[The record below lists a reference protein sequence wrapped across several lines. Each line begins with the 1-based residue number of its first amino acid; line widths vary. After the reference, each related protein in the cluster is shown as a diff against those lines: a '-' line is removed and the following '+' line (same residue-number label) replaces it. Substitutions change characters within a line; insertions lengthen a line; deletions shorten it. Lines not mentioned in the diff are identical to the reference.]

1 MRVFGRIL
9 LSFGFAFVLKTI
21 GITFLNWQFWI
32 LLLIMIGFDLI
43 NE

>member
-9 LSFGFAFVLKTI
+9 LSFGFVLILKTI
-21 GITFLNWQFWI
+21 GITLLNWQFWA
-32 LLLIMIGFDLI
+32 LFVIMIGFELI